1 MKIRKA
7 VAALS
12 LLVLIPT
19 TAACAADA
27 TTSSDSATSTSQSTE
42 TTESSTT
49 ESSDTSTDTSTDS
62 GAAADLG
69 GPGGAVDPSS
79 VTTEEELIA
88 LIQEAYGDASL
99 GLHRGHQPVE
109 DVLNEVLKI
118 SHDELHVRMEEQ
130 GQNLAAVAEDLGI
143 DPQTL
148 IDALVESLSPAID
161 NLLDD
166 GTITQD
172 EADAYLAA
180 LEEAFTFRVTW
191 DGQEATPTFTGIDA

>member
-27 TTSSDSATSTSQSTE
+27 TTSLETTTSTSQSSE

-49 ESSDTSTDTSTDS
+49 ESGDTSSDS
-62 GAAADLG
+62 AAAGDMG

-79 VTTEEELIA
+79 VTTEDELVA

-109 DVLNEVLKI
+109 DVLTEVLTI

-148 IDALVESLSPAID
+148 IDALVESWSPAID
-161 NLLDD
+161 NLLDN

-172 EADAYLAA
+172 QADAYLAA